1 MAYPGLGMIGCEHLA
16 GMYGVDEGIIDGK
29 GTGVR
34 HLFYKGFEEDL
45 VHSAVTLVKSGGK
58 ILYGNRVE
66 SKARHPEH
74 IAPLD
79 SYTDQGFCFT
89 DVFETEDFRK
99 VDRAFGFEESSLGF
113 SCTITNRTYREKE
126 VEVYAYVMLRPQGQG
141 RIRVEDNRAL
151 ASGQTCTIGIR
162 GEQCDRFHLVE
173 EGPTGF
179 IYRTTAHVLY
189 GDASPLE
196 LNPGEGSLTGILVG
210 RTLTLP
216 PDGSHTFHW
225 TLAVGGREEEA
236 LDHLEACPPAGAF
249 SKAKAYWQSFL
260 ARGEQPVAGTP
271 LALERINRIAI
282 KSATNRGFVPA
293 DLTGHYYSDG
303 MPSYYARDS
312 MMVARAFLLSGH
324 YREAKE
330 ILLYL
335 MERPRKKSGEFYQ
348 RYNGKGQPSEGA
360 NNEVYQ
366 QLDSIGYFLR
376 NARDYERFTGER
388 LIDDAWIAELTGVLL
403 ASERKKGLVGPEGGV
418 NEGVF
423 GPAYITSSNMFIY
436 GGIRA
441 AIEMVSDAHLRDRL
455 IDLNRSILAGIET
468 TYLAGE
474 GYQYGYVSYHDELV
488 RKYDAPQYFGLLY
501 GFEDTNK
508 MRATHRYLLDHADF
522 YHGGTGYS
530 EQEYHHGPWLFN
542 TGACA
547 EYAYCTG
554 DLKTYEK
561 KRDWMVR
568 HANRYGLMP
577 EAISGDDERISYIN
591 PLVWACAEFVSVCH
605 IHSQQEG

>member
-1 MAYPGLGMIGCEHLA
+1 MAYPGLGMIGCEDLA

-45 VHSAVTLVKSGGK
+45 IHSAVSMVKSEGK

-66 SKARHPEH
+66 SRAGHPEH
-74 IAPLD
+74 MSPVASHVD
-79 SYTDQGFCFT
+79 RGFCFT
-89 DVFETEDFRK
+89 DGFETEDFRK
-99 VDRAFGFEESSLGF
+99 IDRAFGFGESNLGF
-113 SCTITNRTYREKE
+113 SCTITNRTYVEKE
-126 VEVYAYVMLRPQGQG
+126 VEVYAYVILRPHPK
-141 RIRVEDNRAL
+141 RRVRVEDQRVI
-151 ASGQTCTIGIR
+151 ASAQNCTIGIQS
-162 GEQCDRFHLVE
+162 ELCDRFHLVE

-179 IYRTTAHVLY
+179 IYRTTGHVLY
-189 GDASPLE
+189 GDESPME
-196 LNPGEGSLTGILVG
+196 LIPADRSMTGIVLGGKVV
-210 RTLTLP
+210 LP
-216 PDGSHTFHW
+216 PDGSYTFHW
-225 TLAVGGREEEA
+225 MLTVNATEKGVQKH
-236 LDHLEACPPAGAF
+236 LDACPPTQAF
-249 SKAKAYWQSFL
+249 SKAQEYWQAFL
-260 ARGEQPVAGTP
+260 EEGHRPVPGSP

-282 KSATNRGFVPA
+282 KSATNSGFVPA

-324 YREAKE
+324 YREARE

-360 NNEVYQ
+360 NNEVFH

-388 LIDDAWIAELTGVLL
+388 LIDDAWIAELTGALL
-403 ASERKKGLVGPEGGV
+403 ASERKRGLVGPEGGV

-423 GPAYITSSNMFIY
+423 GPAFITSSNMFIY
-436 GGIRA
+436 GGVRA
-441 AIEMVSDAHLRDRL
+441 AIGMVTDASLREQL
-455 IDLNRSILAGIET
+455 VALNRSILAGIET
-468 TYLAGE
+468 TYLEGE
-474 GYQYGYVSYHDELV
+474 GYQYGYVSYHEELV
-488 RKYDAPQYFGLLY
+488 RKYDTPQYFGLLY
-501 GFEDTNK
+501 GFEDTDK
-508 MRATHRYLLDHADF
+508 MRSTHRYLLAHADF
-522 YHGGTGYS
+522 HHGGIGYS

-554 DLKTYEK
+554 DLRTYEK
-561 KRDWMVR
+561 KRDWMGR

-577 EAISGDDERISYIN
+577 EAISGDDERVSYIN

-605 IHSQQEG
+605 IHNQQEG